1 MCKTK
6 LVFTNSWRSKKE
18 KHKRMFF
25 IIPAVFSS
33 TDCWKRQCI
42 GILILLTKL
51 DFTHFCVAFDHI
63 TTDLFIAVCRL
74 KFSKQDSWPWWPN
87 KASWITF
94 SKTQIYIEHTALKS
108 AVKGVIR
115 DSVQYEIQLKLL
127 AASCCFQ
134 VGILFIFT
142 SMEFI
147 HDKIYKFDLQK

>member
-25 IIPAVFSS
+25 IIPAIFSS

-63 TTDLFIAVCRL
+63 TTDLFSAVCRL
-74 KFSKQDSWPWWPN
+74 KFSKQS
-87 KASWITF
+87 
-94 SKTQIYIEHTALKS
+94 
-108 AVKGVIR
+108 
-115 DSVQYEIQLKLL
+115 QLNN
-127 AASCCFQ
+127 F
-134 VGILFIFT
+134 FENT
-142 SMEFI
+142 
-147 HDKIYKFDLQK
+147 DLQWTYYTEISCKRCYSWFCPIWNSAKTSGSFMLFSTGYSFHLHIYWISSW